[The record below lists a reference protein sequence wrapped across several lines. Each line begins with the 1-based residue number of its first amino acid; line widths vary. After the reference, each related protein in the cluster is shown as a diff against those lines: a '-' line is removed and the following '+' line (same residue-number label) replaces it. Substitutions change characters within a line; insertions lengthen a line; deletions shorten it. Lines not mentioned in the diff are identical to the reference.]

1 VELVKARNRGA
12 NDTSFSSSSSD
23 LRVIHAGAA
32 AQHYGRAQEMTA
44 PPDRGRAAA
53 GGPPAAADAPPDAP
67 PPPTTPPP
75 PERLDFPA
83 FPYSPPYDIQLGF
96 MRALYRALELG
107 GVGLFESPTGAREL
121 RRRRRPPRDPTPRPR
136 A

>member
-1 VELVKARNRGA
+1 MGTLL
-12 NDTSFSSSSSD
+12 FD
-23 LRVIHAGAA
+23 LKQIGCVISGGAA
-32 AQHYGRAQEMTA
+32 SKHYGRAQEMTA
-44 PPDRGRAAA
+44 PPDRGRGAA
-53 GGPPAAADAPPDAP
+53 GGPPAAPDAPPDAP
-67 PPPTTPPP
+67 PPPPPPPPP

-96 MRALYRALELG
+96 MRALYRALEIG

-121 RRRRRPPRDPTPRPR
+121 PRRLRPPETSLPARPPARPR